1 MRARVGRDDAFTA
14 RDRDLDTLLRSPRF
28 IPRMDRTDWIELAVS
43 IGAVLVMLTVMVVI
57 GMTYGGAQGV
67 LTADGG
73 LVLAGAVMFFVFFM
87 VAVGYGLA
95 FFLKTDEDD
104 DGNPA

>member
-1 MRARVGRDDAFTA
+1 
-14 RDRDLDTLLRSPRF
+14 
-28 IPRMDRTDWIELAVS
+28 MDRTDWIELAVS

-57 GMTYGGAQGV
+57 GLTYGGEQGV

-73 LVLAGAVMFFVFFM
+73 LVLAGAVMFFVLFM

-95 FFLKTDEDD
+95 YFLKPEPEDD

>member
-1 MRARVGRDDAFTA
+1 
-14 RDRDLDTLLRSPRF
+14 
-28 IPRMDRTDWIELAVS
+28 MDRTDWIELAVS

-95 FFLKTDEDD
+95 YFLKPDGDED

>member
-1 MRARVGRDDAFTA
+1 
-14 RDRDLDTLLRSPRF
+14 
-28 IPRMDRTDWIELAVS
+28 MDRTDWIELAVS

-57 GMTYGGAQGV
+57 GLTYGGEQGV

-73 LVLAGAVMFFVFFM
+73 LVLAGAVMFFVLFM

-95 FFLKTDEDD
+95 YFLKPNGDED

>member
-1 MRARVGRDDAFTA
+1 
-14 RDRDLDTLLRSPRF
+14 
-28 IPRMDRTDWIELAVS
+28 MDRTDWIELAVS

-57 GMTYGGAQGV
+57 GLTYGGEQGV

-73 LVLAGAVMFFVFFM
+73 LVLAGAVMFFVLFM

-95 FFLKTDEDD
+95 YFLKPDEDD

>member
-1 MRARVGRDDAFTA
+1 
-14 RDRDLDTLLRSPRF
+14 
-28 IPRMDRTDWIELAVS
+28 MDRTDWIELAVS
-43 IGAVLVMLTVMVVI
+43 VGAVLVMLTVMVVI

-95 FFLKTDEDD
+95 YFLKTDENED